1 MVQLC
6 RLLPPPEDGRK
17 YSRRPMLR
25 CFPRLGG
32 VVLDLYDLYHAV
44 CQQGGLVLL
53 TRQRGLTR
61 LARSF
66 GVPSSYRAA
75 GVC

>member
-1 MVQLC
+1 
-6 RLLPPPEDGRK
+6 
-17 YSRRPMLR
+17 MLR

-66 GVPSSYRAA
+66 GVPSTYRSA
-75 GVC
+75 GVY